1 MLHPKQHITDLAVIC
16 KKKGVARAV
25 ISPGSRS
32 APLIKAFYEVLGE
45 DCISIVDER
54 SAAYFALGLAAYSR
68 SPVALLC
75 TSGTA
80 VLNYAP
86 ALAEAYYQHVPL
98 LAVTADRPG
107 EWIDQ
112 QDNQTL
118 RQPGIYSHYVKNS
131 YNLPQSVITGDDLWY
146 AHRMVNEAVNLCCAP
161 SQGPV
166 HINVPL
172 SDPLYGELPSPTE
185 NIRVIHRIQPEG
197 RLELPAALVDEWKN
211 ASRIMVIHG
220 QDHPGSEVARILPG
234 LLNDGRVVILAENI
248 ANMPDPRILST
259 SNLVLSQHR
268 GRSPAYPDLILHS
281 GGQVVSKALTGY
293 LRRAGDV
300 PCWRIGTDQGTID
313 TFQHITR
320 EIPCMPQHVYRTLQE
335 LAPANASADFSRQWK
350 DAAAESNDRLTG
362 LMQKIPFTDLSV
374 IGRVLPMLPP
384 ETIVSLG
391 NSSIIRYSQLFPANR
406 TLRYFSNRGVS
417 GIDGGISTAAGI
429 AFASRQLTLAIT
441 GDLGFLYDS
450 NGLWNRNLP
459 AGLRV
464 LVINNGGGGIFHILK
479 GPSEQP
485 GFKQYIEANH
495 PVNIHKLA
503 EAFGLCYYLA
513 ENEPS
518 LTDQWD
524 AYLHGEGA
532 AVLEVR
538 TDAGESAA
546 VFRQLM
552 GLTR

>member
-1 MLHPKQHITDLAVIC
+1 MLHPKQHITDLAILC
-16 KKKGVARAV
+16 KKKGIRRAV

-54 SAAYFALGLAAYSR
+54 SAAYFALGIAAYDR

-86 ALAEAYYQHVPL
+86 ALAEAYYQQVPL

-118 RQPGIYSHYVKNS
+118 RQPGIYGRFVKES
-131 YNLPQSVITGDDLWY
+131 YNLPQFINTKDDLWF
-146 AHRMVNEAVNLCCAP
+146 AHRIINEAINLCSAP
-161 SQGPV
+161 VQGPV

-172 SDPLYGELPSPTE
+172 SDPLYGELPAPSE
-185 NIRVIHRIQPEG
+185 NIRLIQRMQPECM
-197 RLELPAALVDEWKN
+197 LNLPGELVDEWKN
-211 ASRIMVIHG
+211 ATRIMIIHG
-220 QDHPGSEVARILPG
+220 QDHPGSEVAQVLPMLLSDSRI
-234 LLNDGRVVILAENI
+234 VIIAENI
-248 ANMPDPRILST
+248 ANIPDPRILAS
-259 SNLVLSQHR
+259 SNILLSLHR
-268 GRSPAYPDLILHS
+268 NSSPVNPDLILHS

-293 LRRAGDV
+293 LRRAGNV
-300 PCWRIGTDQGTID
+300 PCWRLGNDHGIID
-313 TFQHITR
+313 TFQHVTR
-320 EIPCMPQHVYRTLQE
+320 EIPCSPHTVYRALQA
-335 LAPANASADFSRQWK
+335 LTHVHSTSDYAKQWM
-350 DAAAESNDRLTG
+350 DAAAASQNRLNG
-362 LMQKIPFTDLSV
+362 FMQQIPFSDLSV
-374 IGRVLPMLPP
+374 MGRVLTLLPP
-384 ETIVSLG
+384 ETLVSLG
-391 NSSIIRYSQLFPANR
+391 NSSIIRYSQLFPANE
-406 TLRYFSNRGVS
+406 TFLYFSNRGVS
-417 GIDGGISTAAGI
+417 GIDGGISTSAGI
-429 AFASRQLTLAIT
+429 AFASQKITLAIT

-450 NGLWNRNLP
+450 NGLWNRNIP
-459 AGLRV
+459 ARLRV

-479 GPSEQP
+479 GPSEHP

-503 EAFGLCYYLA
+503 DAFGLRYYLA

-518 LTDQWD
+518 ITGQWNRF
-524 AYLHGEGA
+524 LNGKGA
-532 AVLEVR
+532 AVFEVR
-538 TDAGESAA
+538 TDAKESAA

-552 GLTR
+552 GLT